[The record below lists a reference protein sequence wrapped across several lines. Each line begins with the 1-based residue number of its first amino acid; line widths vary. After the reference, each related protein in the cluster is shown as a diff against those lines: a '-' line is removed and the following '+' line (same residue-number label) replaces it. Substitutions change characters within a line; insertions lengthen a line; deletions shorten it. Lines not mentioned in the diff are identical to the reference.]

1 MPRPE
6 SALAATRRP
15 SVRLVASNG
24 ALLATEGDLYG
35 ELVRLRD
42 LPPFL
47 PAALLVVEDRRFRS
61 HFGLDPVGIARAAW
75 ANWRAGTV
83 VQGGSTLT
91 QQLAKNLF
99 LTPER
104 STRRKVQEALL
115 ALWLERRFGK
125 DELLEIYL
133 NRVYL
138 GAGAYGVDAAARLFF
153 GVPARRLQLWQAA
166 MLAGLPKAPSRLNPR
181 ASPDLA
187 VARAAEVLDIMV
199 DAGALGKDRA
209 VAELS
214 RIRSPPP
221 PARGAGWFADW
232 ALARLADSFPGNA
245 DLVLRATLDPRLQAV
260 AEARLEA
267 LLAGAG
273 ARAGVG
279 QGAVVALDAGTGA
292 VRAMVGGRDYRDS
305 QFNRAADARRQ
316 PGSVFKPFVFLAAL
330 EAGMRPEEAVADG
343 PLTLG
348 AWSPGN
354 AQWRS
359 RGEVSVEEALAQSV
373 NTAAVR
379 VLLRAGGPRAAIA
392 AARRLGLDGRLP
404 NDASLALGT
413 GEAGLLDLS
422 AAFAAFAN
430 GGFRVEP
437 HGIASAA
444 TGNGR
449 ALPVRRAPRS
459 GRWSRRRPKPC
470 GVCWKRW
477 CPAAPDA
484 PPPCPAAPWRAR
496 PAPPRSSATLVRGL
510 RRPGRIGFPVGGRR
524 VAGQRRRPAHG
535 GGAGRHPARPPVPG
549 DRRSGG
555 ALTPRGASTPWR
567 GPRAGAILARGAWSG
582 GGRKRPWVR
591 TKGSPRPGGRPRGW
605 RPWPGWPAGA
615 ARDQQPADRHLR
627 QPGDAE
633 AHRRRRA
640 AAAPARPGGG
650 GGAAL
655 RGVQPRLP
663 QPVAAPGAGVS
674 VFTLEELLVAVRPLL
689 VVLMPT
695 PAMLAV
701 EPGAEGWPVRMDRAL
716 LDEALIVLARE
727 AGEAL
732 PRGGVL
738 SLSSSNRPGPP
749 DMAELAVRWPAELEL
764 RRPARCATSSGCG
777 RPGGGGGRGRGRAAA
792 PRPAALR
799 GGAGVGR
806 PPARPS
812 A

>member
-1 MPRPE
+1 MMHATMGASTSAAKREPPAQSPPVRRRAARGPAPATSPPPRRPAPWRAALRWLVMLVVWGGLAGAGALLWFAWDMPGPE
-6 SALAATRRP
+6 AALAATRRP

-35 ELVRLRD
+35 EVVRLRD

-47 PAALLVVEDRRFRS
+47 PAALLSVEDRRFRS
-61 HFGLDPVGIARAAW
+61 HLGLDPVGIARAAW

-115 ALWLERRFGK
+115 ALWLERRFSK

-138 GAGAYGVDAAARLFF
+138 GARAYGVDAAARLFF

-187 VARAAEVLDIMV
+187 VARAAEVLDAMA
-199 DAGALGKDRA
+199 DAGALEKDRA
-209 VAELS
+209 IAELS
-214 RIRSPPP
+214 RIRSPYP
-221 PARGAGWFADW
+221 PAQGAGWFADW

-245 DLVLRATLDPRLQAV
+245 DLSLRATLDPRLQAV

-305 QFNRAADARRQ
+305 QFNRAARARRQ

-330 EAGMRPEEAVADG
+330 EAGMQPEEPVSDG

-354 AQWRS
+354 AQWRP
-359 RGEVSVEEALAQSV
+359 RGEVSVEDALAHSV

-379 VLLRAGGPRAAIA
+379 VLMRAGGPRAAIA
-392 AARRLGLDGRLP
+392 AARRLGLEGRLP

-437 HGIASAA
+437 HGIATATAA
-444 TGNGR
+444 AGPGGNGR
-449 ALPVRRAPRS
+449 ALPVPR
-459 GRWSRRRPKPC
+459 
-470 GVCWKRW
+470 
-477 CPAAPDA
+477 
-484 PPPCPAAPWRAR
+484 
-496 PAPPRSSATLVRGL
+496 APPR
-510 RRPGRIGFPVGGRR
+510 R
-524 VAGQRRRPAHG
+524 VVEPA
-535 GGAGRHPARPPVPG
+535 
-549 DRRSGG
+549 
-555 ALTPRGASTPWR
+555 
-567 GPRAGAILARGAWSG
+567 
-582 GGRKRPWVR
+582 
-591 TKGSPRPGGRPRGW
+591 
-605 RPWPGWPAGA
+605 
-615 ARDQQPADRHLR
+615 
-627 QPGDAE
+627 DAE
-633 AHRRRRA
+633 AMR
-640 AAAPARPGGG
+640 
-650 GGAAL
+650 
-655 RGVQPRLP
+655 
-663 QPVAAPGAGVS
+663 
-674 VFTLEELLVAVRPLL
+674 
-689 VVLMPT
+689 
-695 PAMLAV
+695 AMLEAV
-701 EPGAEGWPVRMDRAL
+701 VS
-716 LDEALIVLARE
+716 
-727 AGEAL
+727 
-732 PRGGVL
+732 RG
-738 SLSSSNRPGPP
+738 
-749 DMAELAVRWPAELEL
+749 
-764 RRPARCATSSGCG
+764 T
-777 RPGGGGGRGRGRAAA
+777 GRAAA
-792 PRPAALR
+792 VPGRVVAGKTGTTQEFRDAWFVGFVNR
-799 GGAGVGR
+799 GGSASPLVVGVWLGNDDGR
-806 PPARPS
+806 PMADVRGGTLPARLFREIVEAAVP
-812 A
+812 

>member
-1 MPRPE
+1 M
-6 SALAATRRP
+6 
-15 SVRLVASNG
+15 RLVAANG

-47 PAALLVVEDRRFRS
+47 PAALLSVEDRRFRS
-61 HFGLDPVGIARAAW
+61 HFGLDPVGIGRAAW

-83 VQGGSTLT
+83 VQGGSTIT

-115 ALWLERRFGK
+115 ALWLERRFSK

-187 VARAAEVLDIMV
+187 VARAAEVLDAMV
-199 DAGALGKDRA
+199 DAGALGRDRA
-209 VAELS
+209 IAELG
-214 RIRSPPP
+214 RIRSPSP
-221 PARGAGWFADW
+221 PALGAGWFADW

-279 QGAVVALDAGTGA
+279 QGAVVVLDSATGA

-305 QFNRAADARRQ
+305 QFNRAVDARRQ

-354 AQWRS
+354 GQWRP
-359 RGEVSVEEALAQSV
+359 RGEISVEEALAQSV

-379 VLLRAGGPRAAIA
+379 VLLRAGGPRAAVA

-413 GEAGLLDLS
+413 GEAGLLGAGRRLRRLCQWRATGWS
-422 AAFAAFAN
+422 
-430 GGFRVEP
+430 RY
-437 HGIASAA
+437 GIASAA
-444 TGNGR
+444 TGGGGGR
-449 ALPVRRAPRS
+449 ARPVPRARRRGGWWS
-459 GRWSRRRPKPC
+459 RSRRRPC
-470 GVCWKRW
+470 GACWRRW
-477 CPAAPDA
+477 CSAAPAA
-484 PPPCPAAPWRAR
+484 PPPCRAGSSAAR
-496 PAPPRSSATLVRGL
+496 PAPPRSSAMPGSSASPVGRGSTAAPLVIGVWLGNDDGRPMSEVRGGTL
-510 RRPGRIGFPVGGRR
+510 
-524 VAGQRRRPAHG
+524 
-535 GGAGRHPARPPVPG
+535 PARLF
-549 DRRSGG
+549 RE
-555 ALTPRGASTPWR
+555 
-567 GPRAGAILARGAWSG
+567 I
-582 GGRKRPWVR
+582 
-591 TKGSPRPGGRPRGW
+591 
-605 RPWPGWPAGA
+605 
-615 ARDQQPADRHLR
+615 
-627 QPGDAE
+627 AE
-633 AHRRRRA
+633 A
-640 AAAPARPGGG
+640 
-650 GGAAL
+650 
-655 RGVQPRLP
+655 
-663 QPVAAPGAGVS
+663 
-674 VFTLEELLVAVRPLL
+674 AVP
-689 VVLMPT
+689 
-695 PAMLAV
+695 
-701 EPGAEGWPVRMDRAL
+701 
-716 LDEALIVLARE
+716 
-727 AGEAL
+727 
-732 PRGGVL
+732 
-738 SLSSSNRPGPP
+738 
-749 DMAELAVRWPAELEL
+749 
-764 RRPARCATSSGCG
+764 
-777 RPGGGGGRGRGRAAA
+777 
-792 PRPAALR
+792 
-799 GGAGVGR
+799 
-806 PPARPS
+806 
-812 A
+812 

>member
-1 MPRPE
+1 MMGAAMGASPLRKRALSPPPPPQARRRAARGEAAAAAPTTPPSPRRPAAAWRRVLRWAVMLAVWGGLAGASVLLWFAWDMPGPE
-6 SALAATRRP
+6 AALAATRRP

-24 ALLATEGDLYG
+24 GLLATEGDLYG
-35 ELVRLRD
+35 EVVRLRD

-47 PAALLVVEDRRFRS
+47 PAALLAVEDRRFRS
-61 HFGLDPVGIARAAW
+61 HFGMDPVGVARAAW
-75 ANWRAGTV
+75 ANWRAGAV

-153 GVPARRLQLWQAA
+153 GVPARRVQLWQAA

-187 VARAAEVLDIMV
+187 VARAAEVLDAMV
-199 DAGALGKDRA
+199 DAGALGRDRA

-214 RIRSPPP
+214 RIRSPSP
-221 PARGAGWFADW
+221 PAQGPGWFADW

-260 AEARLEA
+260 AETRLEA

-279 QGAVVALDAGTGA
+279 QGAVVALDANTGA

-305 QFNRAADARRQ
+305 QFNRAAGARRQ

-330 EAGMRPEEAVADG
+330 EAGMTPEEAVSDG

-354 AQWRS
+354 AQWRP
-359 RGEVSVEEALAQSV
+359 RGEISVEEALAHSV

-379 VLLRAGGPRAAIA
+379 VLMRAGGPRAAIA
-392 AARRLGLDGRLP
+392 VARRLGLDGRLP

-437 HGIASAA
+437 HGISAA
-444 TGNGR
+444 TGGNGR
-449 ALPVRRAPRS
+449 ALPVPR
-459 GRWSRRRPKPC
+459 
-470 GVCWKRW
+470 
-477 CPAAPDA
+477 
-484 PPPCPAAPWRAR
+484 
-496 PAPPRSSATLVRGL
+496 APPRRAVE
-510 RRPGRIGFPVGGRR
+510 
-524 VAGQRRRPAHG
+524 PA
-535 GGAGRHPARPPVPG
+535 
-549 DRRSGG
+549 
-555 ALTPRGASTPWR
+555 
-567 GPRAGAILARGAWSG
+567 
-582 GGRKRPWVR
+582 
-591 TKGSPRPGGRPRGW
+591 
-605 RPWPGWPAGA
+605 
-615 ARDQQPADRHLR
+615 
-627 QPGDAE
+627 DAE
-633 AHRRRRA
+633 AMR
-640 AAAPARPGGG
+640 
-650 GGAAL
+650 
-655 RGVQPRLP
+655 
-663 QPVAAPGAGVS
+663 
-674 VFTLEELLVAVRPLL
+674 
-689 VVLMPT
+689 
-695 PAMLAV
+695 AMLEAV
-701 EPGAEGWPVRMDRAL
+701 VS
-716 LDEALIVLARE
+716 
-727 AGEAL
+727 
-732 PRGGVL
+732 RG
-738 SLSSSNRPGPP
+738 
-749 DMAELAVRWPAELEL
+749 
-764 RRPARCATSSGCG
+764 T
-777 RPGGGGGRGRGRAAA
+777 GRAAA
-792 PRPAALR
+792 LPGRVVAGKTGTTQEFRDAWFVGFVNRGGPAASPLVIGVWLGNDDGRPMAEVR
-799 GGAGVGR
+799 GGTL
-806 PPARPS
+806 PARLFREIAEAAVP
-812 A
+812 

>member
-1 MPRPE
+1 MMRAAMGVFPSPKRALAPPTSRRTDRSPAAVAASPRRSAVWWRRALRWLLVGGVWGGLAGALVLLWFVWDMPRPE

-292 VRAMVGGRDYRDS
+292 VRAMVGGRHYRDS

-379 VLLRAGGPRAAIA
+379 VLLRAGGPRAAVA

-413 GEAGLLDLS
+413 GEAGLLDLC

-449 ALPVRRAPRS
+449 ALPVRRAPPQRAAE
-459 GRWSRRRPKPC
+459 
-470 GVCWKRW
+470 
-477 CPAAPDA
+477 PA
-484 PPPCPAAPWRAR
+484 
-496 PAPPRSSATLVRGL
+496 
-510 RRPGRIGFPVGGRR
+510 
-524 VAGQRRRPAHG
+524 Q
-535 GGAGRHPARPPVPG
+535 
-549 DRRSGG
+549 
-555 ALTPRGASTPWR
+555 
-567 GPRAGAILARGAWSG
+567 
-582 GGRKRPWVR
+582 
-591 TKGSPRPGGRPRGW
+591 
-605 RPWPGWPAGA
+605 
-615 ARDQQPADRHLR
+615 
-627 QPGDAE
+627 AE
-633 AHRRRRA
+633 AM
-640 AAAPARPGGG
+640 
-650 GGAAL
+650 
-655 RGVQPRLP
+655 RGMLEAV
-663 QPVAAPGAGVS
+663 VS
-674 VFTLEELLVAVRPLL
+674 
-689 VVLMPT
+689 
-695 PAMLAV
+695 
-701 EPGAEGWPVRMDRAL
+701 
-716 LDEALIVLARE
+716 
-727 AGEAL
+727 
-732 PRGGVL
+732 RG
-738 SLSSSNRPGPP
+738 
-749 DMAELAVRWPAELEL
+749 
-764 RRPARCATSSGCG
+764 T
-777 RPGGGGGRGRGRAAA
+777 GRAAA
-792 PRPAALR
+792 LPGRAVAGKTGTTQEFRDAWFVGFVGR
-799 GGAGVGR
+799 GGSASPLVIGVWLGNDDGR
-806 PPARPS
+806 PMAEVRGGTLPARLFREIAEAAAP
-812 A
+812 